1 MKESIKLKIENFV
14 LEEMDKIQLNDE
26 SENVG
31 NRNYAIENV
40 KEFIK
45 ILQEDDKIEYNYKL
59 ESLKIENDKNDK
71 ENKNDIERSKISKDE
86 SFNNRKLDIEDKR
99 IEIENKTNIK
109 KIDNEESFNNRKLDI
124 EDKRI
129 EIENEINIKKI
140 DNDEVFNNR
149 KLDIEDKRIE
159 IENKTN
165 IKKIDNDFMIN
176 NRKLDIEE
184 ISGNESL
191 KLKSKELAQEIVRD
205 TMNDKV
211 KLIDLGVQAAGIILP
226 IIFYGSWVKK
236 GLEFEK
242 EGTFTSTTF
251 KGLISKL
258 KIMK

>member
-1 MKESIKLKIENFV
+1 MKESIKSKIEKFV

-45 ILQEDDKIEYNYKL
+45 ILQEEDKIEYNYKL

-99 IEIENKTNIK
+99 IENENKTNIK
-109 KIDNEESFNNRKLDI
+109 KIE
-124 EDKRI
+124 
-129 EIENEINIKKI
+129 
-140 DNDEVFNNR
+140 NDEAFNNR

-211 KLIDLGVQAAGIILP
+211 KLIDLGVKAAGIILP
-226 IIFYGSWVKK
+226 IIFYGSWVNK

>member
-1 MKESIKLKIENFV
+1 MKELIKSKIENFV
-14 LEEMDKIQLNDE
+14 LAEMDKIQANDE

-109 KIDNEESFNNRKLDI
+109 KIDN
-124 EDKRI
+124 
-129 EIENEINIKKI
+129 
-140 DNDEVFNNR
+140 
-149 KLDIEDKRIE
+149 
-159 IENKTN
+159 
-165 IKKIDNDFMIN
+165 DFMIN

-205 TMNDKV
+205 AMNDKV

-251 KGLISKL
+251 KSLISKL

>member
-1 MKESIKLKIENFV
+1 MKELIKSKIENFV
-14 LEEMDKIQLNDE
+14 LAEMDKIQANDE

-59 ESLKIENDKNDK
+59 ESIKIENDKNDK
-71 ENKNDIERSKISKDE
+71 ADKNDIERSRVYKDE
-86 SFNNRKLDIEDKR
+86 S
-99 IEIENKTNIK
+99 
-109 KIDNEESFNNRKLDI
+109 
-124 EDKRI
+124 
-129 EIENEINIKKI
+129 
-140 DNDEVFNNR
+140 FNNR

-251 KGLISKL
+251 KSLISKL

>member
-1 MKESIKLKIENFV
+1 MKELIKSKIENFV
-14 LEEMDKIQLNDE
+14 LAEMDKIQANDE

-86 SFNNRKLDIEDKR
+86 TFNNRKLDIEDKR

-109 KIDNEESFNNRKLDI
+109 KIE
-124 EDKRI
+124 
-129 EIENEINIKKI
+129 
-140 DNDEVFNNR
+140 NDETFNNR

-251 KGLISKL
+251 KSLISKL

>member
-1 MKESIKLKIENFV
+1 MKESIKSKIEKFV

-45 ILQEDDKIEYNYKL
+45 ILQEEDKIEYNYKL

-86 SFNNRKLDIEDKR
+86 
-99 IEIENKTNIK
+99 T
-109 KIDNEESFNNRKLDI
+109 
-124 EDKRI
+124 
-129 EIENEINIKKI
+129 
-140 DNDEVFNNR
+140 FNNR

-251 KGLISKL
+251 KSLISKL

>member
-1 MKESIKLKIENFV
+1 MKELIKSKIENFV
-14 LEEMDKIQLNDE
+14 LEEMDKIQSNDD

-59 ESLKIENDKNDK
+59 ESIKIENDKNDK
-71 ENKNDIERSKISKDE
+71 ADKNDIERSKVYKDE
-86 SFNNRKLDIEDKR
+86 S
-99 IEIENKTNIK
+99 
-109 KIDNEESFNNRKLDI
+109 
-124 EDKRI
+124 
-129 EIENEINIKKI
+129 
-140 DNDEVFNNR
+140 FNNR

-184 ISGNESL
+184 ISQNESF
-191 KLKSKELAQEIVRD
+191 KIKSKELAQEIVRD

-226 IIFYGSWVKK
+226 IMFYGSWMKK
-236 GLEFEK
+236 GFEFEK
-242 EGTFTSTTF
+242 TGTFTSNTF
-251 KGLISKL
+251 KSLISKF
-258 KIMK
+258 KFMK

>member
-1 MKESIKLKIENFV
+1 MKELIKSKIENFV
-14 LEEMDKIQLNDE
+14 LAEMDKIQANDE

-109 KIDNEESFNNRKLDI
+109 KIE
-124 EDKRI
+124 
-129 EIENEINIKKI
+129 
-140 DNDEVFNNR
+140 
-149 KLDIEDKRIE
+149 
-159 IENKTN
+159 
-165 IKKIDNDFMIN
+165 NDFVIN

-205 TMNDKV
+205 TMNDKI

-251 KGLISKL
+251 KSLISKL

>member
-14 LEEMDKIQLNDE
+14 LEEMDKINSNDE

-86 SFNNRKLDIEDKR
+86 TFNNRKLDIEDKR

-109 KIDNEESFNNRKLDI
+109 KIE
-124 EDKRI
+124 
-129 EIENEINIKKI
+129 
-140 DNDEVFNNR
+140 NDETFNNR

-251 KGLISKL
+251 KSLISKL

>member
-1 MKESIKLKIENFV
+1 MKELIKSKIENFV
-14 LEEMDKIQLNDE
+14 LAEMDKIQSNNE
-26 SENVG
+26 SENAG

-59 ESLKIENDKNDK
+59 ESLRIENDKNDK
-71 ENKNDIERSKISKDE
+71 NDKNDIERSRICKDE
-86 SFNNRKLDIEDKR
+86 TFNNRKLDIEDKR

-109 KIDNEESFNNRKLDI
+109 KIE
-124 EDKRI
+124 
-129 EIENEINIKKI
+129 
-140 DNDEVFNNR
+140 NDETFNNR

-191 KLKSKELAQEIVRD
+191 KLKTKELAQEIVRD
-205 TMNDKV
+205 AMNDKV
-211 KLIDLGVQAAGIILP
+211 KLIDLGIQAAGIILP

>member
-1 MKESIKLKIENFV
+1 MKELIKSKIENFV
-14 LEEMDKIQLNDE
+14 LAEMDKIQANDE

-45 ILQEDDKIEYNYKL
+45 ILQEEDKIEYNYKL

-86 SFNNRKLDIEDKR
+86 S
-99 IEIENKTNIK
+99 
-109 KIDNEESFNNRKLDI
+109 
-124 EDKRI
+124 
-129 EIENEINIKKI
+129 
-140 DNDEVFNNR
+140 FNNR

>member
-1 MKESIKLKIENFV
+1 MKELIKSKIENFV
-14 LEEMDKIQLNDE
+14 LAEMDKIQANDE

-86 SFNNRKLDIEDKR
+86 S
-99 IEIENKTNIK
+99 
-109 KIDNEESFNNRKLDI
+109 
-124 EDKRI
+124 
-129 EIENEINIKKI
+129 
-140 DNDEVFNNR
+140 FNNR

-251 KGLISKL
+251 KSLISKL

>member
-1 MKESIKLKIENFV
+1 MKELIKSKIENFV
-14 LEEMDKIQLNDE
+14 LAEMDKIQANDE

-109 KIDNEESFNNRKLDI
+109 KIE
-124 EDKRI
+124 
-129 EIENEINIKKI
+129 
-140 DNDEVFNNR
+140 NDETFNNR

-191 KLKSKELAQEIVRD
+191 KLKTKELAQEIVRD

>member
-1 MKESIKLKIENFV
+1 MKELIKSKIENFV
-14 LEEMDKIQLNDE
+14 LAEMDKIQSNDE

-86 SFNNRKLDIEDKR
+86 S
-99 IEIENKTNIK
+99 
-109 KIDNEESFNNRKLDI
+109 
-124 EDKRI
+124 
-129 EIENEINIKKI
+129 
-140 DNDEVFNNR
+140 FNNR

-251 KGLISKL
+251 KSLISKL

>member
-14 LEEMDKIQLNDE
+14 LEEMDKIKLNDE

-45 ILQEDDKIEYNYKL
+45 ILQEEDKIEYNYKL

-109 KIDNEESFNNRKLDI
+109 KIDN
-124 EDKRI
+124 
-129 EIENEINIKKI
+129 
-140 DNDEVFNNR
+140 
-149 KLDIEDKRIE
+149 
-159 IENKTN
+159 
-165 IKKIDNDFMIN
+165 DFMIN

-205 TMNDKV
+205 AMNDKV
-211 KLIDLGVQAAGIILP
+211 KLIDLGVKAAGIILP
-226 IIFYGSWVKK
+226 IIFYGSWVNK

>member
-1 MKESIKLKIENFV
+1 MKELIKSKIENFV
-14 LEEMDKIQLNDE
+14 LAEMDKIQANDE

-71 ENKNDIERSKISKDE
+71 NDKNDIERSRICKDE
-86 SFNNRKLDIEDKR
+86 TFNNRKLDIEDKR

-109 KIDNEESFNNRKLDI
+109 KIE
-124 EDKRI
+124 
-129 EIENEINIKKI
+129 
-140 DNDEVFNNR
+140 
-149 KLDIEDKRIE
+149 
-159 IENKTN
+159 
-165 IKKIDNDFMIN
+165 NDFMIN

-191 KLKSKELAQEIVRD
+191 KLKTKELAQEIVRD

-226 IIFYGSWVKK
+226 IIFYRSWVNKA
-236 GLEFEK
+236 LEFEK

>member
-1 MKESIKLKIENFV
+1 MKEIIKSKIENFV
-14 LEEMDKIQLNDE
+14 LEEMDKIQSNDDG
-26 SENVG
+26 ENVG

-59 ESLKIENDKNDK
+59 ESIKIENDKNDK
-71 ENKNDIERSKISKDE
+71 ADKNDIERSKISKDE
-86 SFNNRKLDIEDKR
+86 S
-99 IEIENKTNIK
+99 
-109 KIDNEESFNNRKLDI
+109 
-124 EDKRI
+124 
-129 EIENEINIKKI
+129 
-140 DNDEVFNNR
+140 FNNR

>member
-1 MKESIKLKIENFV
+1 MKELIKSKIENFV
-14 LEEMDKIQLNDE
+14 LAEMDKIQSNDE

-109 KIDNEESFNNRKLDI
+109 KIDN
-124 EDKRI
+124 
-129 EIENEINIKKI
+129 
-140 DNDEVFNNR
+140 
-149 KLDIEDKRIE
+149 
-159 IENKTN
+159 
-165 IKKIDNDFMIN
+165 DFMIN

-205 TMNDKV
+205 TMNDKI

-251 KGLISKL
+251 KSLISKL

>member
-1 MKESIKLKIENFV
+1 MKEQIKSKIENFV
-14 LEEMDKIQLNDE
+14 LKEMDKIQENNE
-26 SENVG
+26 SDNVG

-45 ILQEDDKIEYNYKL
+45 ILQEED
-59 ESLKIENDKNDK
+59 KIENDFQLEALKIEYDKKDKND
-71 ENKNDIERSKISKDE
+71 KNDIERSRISKDE

-109 KIDNEESFNNRKLDI
+109 KIE
-124 EDKRI
+124 
-129 EIENEINIKKI
+129 
-140 DNDEVFNNR
+140 
-149 KLDIEDKRIE
+149 
-159 IENKTN
+159 
-165 IKKIDNDFMIN
+165 NDFMIN

-191 KLKSKELAQEIVRD
+191 KLKSKELAQEIIRD

-226 IIFYGSWVKK
+226 IMFYGSWIKK

-242 EGTFTSTTF
+242 NGTFTSNTF
-251 KGLISKL
+251 KSLISKF
-258 KIMK
+258 KFMK

>member
-1 MKESIKLKIENFV
+1 MKELIKSKIENFV
-14 LEEMDKIQLNDE
+14 LAEMDKIQSTDE

-71 ENKNDIERSKISKDE
+71 NDKNDIERSKISKDE

-109 KIDNEESFNNRKLDI
+109 KIE
-124 EDKRI
+124 
-129 EIENEINIKKI
+129 
-140 DNDEVFNNR
+140 
-149 KLDIEDKRIE
+149 
-159 IENKTN
+159 
-165 IKKIDNDFMIN
+165 NDFVIN

-251 KGLISKL
+251 KSLISKL

>member
-1 MKESIKLKIENFV
+1 MKELIKSKIENFV
-14 LEEMDKIQLNDE
+14 LAEMDKIQSNDE

-71 ENKNDIERSKISKDE
+71 NDKNDIERSKISKDE

-99 IEIENKTNIK
+99 IEIENKTN
-109 KIDNEESFNNRKLDI
+109 
-124 EDKRI
+124 
-129 EIENEINIKKI
+129 
-140 DNDEVFNNR
+140 V
-149 KLDIEDKRIE
+149 
-159 IENKTN
+159 
-165 IKKIDNDFMIN
+165 KKIDNDFMIN

-191 KLKSKELAQEIVRD
+191 KLKTKELAQEIVRD

-226 IIFYGSWVKK
+226 IIFYMPWPLWSIEYSRLFQCRRCLFMPMV
-236 GLEFEK
+236 
-242 EGTFTSTTF
+242 
-251 KGLISKL
+251 ISKSVL
-258 KIMK
+258 GRALPSAF

>member
-1 MKESIKLKIENFV
+1 MKELIKSKIENFV
-14 LEEMDKIQLNDE
+14 LAEMDKIQANDE

-109 KIDNEESFNNRKLDI
+109 KIDN
-124 EDKRI
+124 
-129 EIENEINIKKI
+129 
-140 DNDEVFNNR
+140 
-149 KLDIEDKRIE
+149 
-159 IENKTN
+159 
-165 IKKIDNDFMIN
+165 DFMIN

-191 KLKSKELAQEIVRD
+191 KLKSKELAQEIIRD

-226 IIFYGSWVKK
+226 IIFYGSWVNK

>member
-1 MKESIKLKIENFV
+1 MKELIKSKIENFV
-14 LEEMDKIQLNDE
+14 LAEMDKIQSNNE
-26 SENVG
+26 SENAG

-59 ESLKIENDKNDK
+59 ESLRIENDKNDK
-71 ENKNDIERSKISKDE
+71 NDKNDIERSRICKDE
-86 SFNNRKLDIEDKR
+86 TFNNRKLDIEDKR

-109 KIDNEESFNNRKLDI
+109 KIE
-124 EDKRI
+124 
-129 EIENEINIKKI
+129 
-140 DNDEVFNNR
+140 NDEVFNNR

-191 KLKSKELAQEIVRD
+191 KLKTKELAQEIVRD
-205 TMNDKV
+205 AMNDKV
-211 KLIDLGVQAAGIILP
+211 KLIDLGIQAAGIILP

>member
-1 MKESIKLKIENFV
+1 MKELIKSRIEKFV
-14 LEEMDKIQLNDE
+14 LAEMDKIQVNIESGNAGDND
-26 SENVG
+26 
-31 NRNYAIENV
+31 YAIENV

-45 ILQEDDKIEYNYKL
+45 ILQEEDKIEYNYKL
-59 ESLKIENDKNDK
+59 ESLRIENDKNDK
-71 ENKNDIERSKISKDE
+71 NDKNNIERSRICKDE
-86 SFNNRKLDIEDKR
+86 TFNNRKLDIEDKR

-109 KIDNEESFNNRKLDI
+109 KIE
-124 EDKRI
+124 
-129 EIENEINIKKI
+129 
-140 DNDEVFNNR
+140 NDETFNNR

-191 KLKSKELAQEIVRD
+191 KLKTKELAQEIVRD
-205 TMNDKV
+205 AMNDKV
-211 KLIDLGVQAAGIILP
+211 KLIDLGIQAAGIILP
-226 IIFYGSWVKK
+226 VIFYGSWIKK

>member
-1 MKESIKLKIENFV
+1 MKELIKSKIENFV
-14 LEEMDKIQLNDE
+14 LAEMDKIQANDE

-109 KIDNEESFNNRKLDI
+109 KIDN
-124 EDKRI
+124 
-129 EIENEINIKKI
+129 
-140 DNDEVFNNR
+140 
-149 KLDIEDKRIE
+149 
-159 IENKTN
+159 
-165 IKKIDNDFMIN
+165 DFMIN

-205 TMNDKV
+205 TMNDKI

-251 KGLISKL
+251 KSLISKL

>member
-1 MKESIKLKIENFV
+1 MKEQIKSKIENFV
-14 LEEMDKIQLNDE
+14 LKEMDKIQENNE
-26 SENVG
+26 SDNVG

-71 ENKNDIERSKISKDE
+71 NDKNDIERSRICKDE
-86 SFNNRKLDIEDKR
+86 TFNNRKLDIEDKRIENENKTNIKKIENDEAFNNRKLDIEDKR
-99 IEIENKTNIK
+99 IEIENKSNIN
-109 KIDNEESFNNRKLDI
+109 KIENDFMINNRKLDI

-129 EIENEINIKKI
+129 EIENN
-140 DNDEVFNNR
+140 
-149 KLDIEDKRIE
+149 
-159 IENKTN
+159 TN
-165 IKKIDNDFMIN
+165 IKKIENDFMIN

-191 KLKSKELAQEIVRD
+191 KLKSKELAQEIIRD

-211 KLIDLGVQAAGIILP
+211 KLIDIGVQAAGIILP
-226 IIFYGSWVKK
+226 IMFYGSWMKK

-242 EGTFTSTTF
+242 SGTFTSNTF
-251 KGLISKL
+251 KSLISKF
-258 KIMK
+258 KFMK

>member
-14 LEEMDKIQLNDE
+14 LEEMDKINSNDE

-59 ESLKIENDKNDK
+59 ESIKIENDKNDK
-71 ENKNDIERSKISKDE
+71 ADKNDIERSKVYKDE
-86 SFNNRKLDIEDKR
+86 S
-99 IEIENKTNIK
+99 
-109 KIDNEESFNNRKLDI
+109 
-124 EDKRI
+124 
-129 EIENEINIKKI
+129 
-140 DNDEVFNNR
+140 FNNR

-184 ISGNESL
+184 ISQNESF
-191 KLKSKELAQEIVRD
+191 KIKSKELAQEIVRD

-226 IIFYGSWVKK
+226 IMFYGSWMKK
-236 GLEFEK
+236 GFEFEK
-242 EGTFTSTTF
+242 TGTFTSNTF
-251 KGLISKL
+251 KSLISKF
-258 KIMK
+258 KFMK

>member
-1 MKESIKLKIENFV
+1 MKELIKSKIENFV
-14 LEEMDKIQLNDE
+14 LAEMDKIQSNDE

-109 KIDNEESFNNRKLDI
+109 KIE
-124 EDKRI
+124 
-129 EIENEINIKKI
+129 
-140 DNDEVFNNR
+140 NDESFNNR

-251 KGLISKL
+251 KSLISKL

>member
-1 MKESIKLKIENFV
+1 MKELIKSKIENFV
-14 LEEMDKIQLNDE
+14 LAEMDKIQANDE

-86 SFNNRKLDIEDKR
+86 TFNNRKLDIEDKR

-109 KIDNEESFNNRKLDI
+109 KIE
-124 EDKRI
+124 
-129 EIENEINIKKI
+129 
-140 DNDEVFNNR
+140 NDETFNNR

>member
-1 MKESIKLKIENFV
+1 MKELIKSKIENFV
-14 LEEMDKIQLNDE
+14 LAEMDKIQANDE

-45 ILQEDDKIEYNYKL
+45 ILQEEDKIEYNYKL

-109 KIDNEESFNNRKLDI
+109 KIE
-124 EDKRI
+124 
-129 EIENEINIKKI
+129 
-140 DNDEVFNNR
+140 NDETFNNR

-205 TMNDKV
+205 TMNDKI

-251 KGLISKL
+251 KSLISKL

>member
-1 MKESIKLKIENFV
+1 MKESIKSKIEKFV

-45 ILQEDDKIEYNYKL
+45 ILQEEDKIEYNYKL

-86 SFNNRKLDIEDKR
+86 S
-99 IEIENKTNIK
+99 
-109 KIDNEESFNNRKLDI
+109 
-124 EDKRI
+124 
-129 EIENEINIKKI
+129 
-140 DNDEVFNNR
+140 FNNR

-211 KLIDLGVQAAGIILP
+211 KLIDLGVKAAGIILP
-226 IIFYGSWVKK
+226 IIFYGSWVNK

>member
-1 MKESIKLKIENFV
+1 MKELIKSKIENFV
-14 LEEMDKIQLNDE
+14 LAEMDKIQANDE

-59 ESLKIENDKNDK
+59 ESIKIENDKNDK
-71 ENKNDIERSKISKDE
+71 ADKNDIERSRVSKDE
-86 SFNNRKLDIEDKR
+86 
-99 IEIENKTNIK
+99 T
-109 KIDNEESFNNRKLDI
+109 
-124 EDKRI
+124 
-129 EIENEINIKKI
+129 
-140 DNDEVFNNR
+140 FNNR

-184 ISGNESL
+184 ISGNESF
-191 KLKSKELAQEIVRD
+191 KIKSKELAQEIVRD

-251 KGLISKL
+251 KSLISKL

>member
-1 MKESIKLKIENFV
+1 MKESIKSKIEKFV

-45 ILQEDDKIEYNYKL
+45 ILQEEDKIEYNYKL

-86 SFNNRKLDIEDKR
+86 
-99 IEIENKTNIK
+99 T
-109 KIDNEESFNNRKLDI
+109 
-124 EDKRI
+124 
-129 EIENEINIKKI
+129 
-140 DNDEVFNNR
+140 FNNR

-205 TMNDKV
+205 AMNDKV
-211 KLIDLGVQAAGIILP
+211 KLIDLGVKAAGIILP
-226 IIFYGSWVKK
+226 IIFYGSWVNK

>member
-1 MKESIKLKIENFV
+1 MKELIKSKIENFV
-14 LEEMDKIQLNDE
+14 LAEMDKIQSNDE

-86 SFNNRKLDIEDKR
+86 
-99 IEIENKTNIK
+99 T
-109 KIDNEESFNNRKLDI
+109 
-124 EDKRI
+124 
-129 EIENEINIKKI
+129 
-140 DNDEVFNNR
+140 FNNR

-251 KGLISKL
+251 KSLISKL

>member
-1 MKESIKLKIENFV
+1 MKELIKSKIENFV
-14 LEEMDKIQLNDE
+14 LAEMDKIQANDE

-109 KIDNEESFNNRKLDI
+109 KIE
-124 EDKRI
+124 
-129 EIENEINIKKI
+129 
-140 DNDEVFNNR
+140 NDETFNNR

-191 KLKSKELAQEIVRD
+191 KLKTKELAQEIVRD

-251 KGLISKL
+251 KSLISKL

>member
-1 MKESIKLKIENFV
+1 MKESIKSKIEKFV

-45 ILQEDDKIEYNYKL
+45 ILQEEDKIEYNYKL

-86 SFNNRKLDIEDKR
+86 TFNNRKLDIEDKRIEIENEINIKKIENDESFNNRKLDIEDKR

-109 KIDNEESFNNRKLDI
+109 KIE
-124 EDKRI
+124 
-129 EIENEINIKKI
+129 
-140 DNDEVFNNR
+140 
-149 KLDIEDKRIE
+149 
-159 IENKTN
+159 
-165 IKKIDNDFMIN
+165 NDFMIN

-226 IIFYGSWVKK
+226 IIFYGSWVNK